1 MAIIKAVN
9 SKSSIG
15 RAINYISKKEKT
27 EEKLISGIDC
37 NPLTAIDEM
46 KATKELYD
54 KKDGRQYSHFIQSFN
69 PKDTLSPEKAHEIG
83 KEFIKNNNKF
93 KGHEILLATHKDKDH
108 IHNHFIINSV
118 NYESGRKFHT
128 TKYEYQE
135 MKEKS
140 NQLSK
145 KHGLIVPEKSNEKG
159 KVTSFNQNKYRV
171 MERHFNGTARSYVI
185 ETALAVKKAQEEA
198 ISKKEFIKEMEN
210 QGYSTNWTDTRKH
223 VTFIN
228 QETGKRVRLA
238 NLEKTFNDPN
248 FTKGGLTDEFKQTL
262 RRREERGGIKSINIG
277 DKGVKRAYEKLHH
290 GTDGQGRNQ
299 PSSSFKGDSSDRGH
313 KQKSTGDNDFHI
325 GGAKEYIRKT
335 ASENATSIGELFKP
349 DARTREIEQKKARE
363 LERADR
369 KEHEKRIESSKSRDK
384 GVTGEHRE
392 RTKPSKSRNRGIS
405 R

>member
-15 RAINYISKKEKT
+15 RAINYVSKKEKT

-69 PKDTLSPEKAHEIG
+69 PKDKISPEKAHEIG
-83 KEFIKNNNKF
+83 KEFIKSNNKF
-93 KGHEILLATHKDKDH
+93 KGHEILLTTHKDKDH

-118 NYESGRKFHT
+118 NYETGRKFHT

-135 MKEKS
+135 MKDKS

-145 KHGLIVPEKSNEKG
+145 EHGLTVPEKSNEKG

-171 MERHFNGTARSYVI
+171 MERHFQGTARSYVI
-185 ETALAVKKAQEEA
+185 DTALAIKKAQGKATSRE
-198 ISKKEFIKEMEN
+198 EFIKEMEN
-210 QGYSTNWTDTRKH
+210 QGYSTNWTDRRKH
-223 VTFIN
+223 VTFKN
-228 QETGKRVRLA
+228 NETEKRVRLS
-238 NLEKTFNDPN
+238 NLEKTFNDSN
-248 FTKGGLTDEFKQTL
+248 FTKGGLADEFERTL
-262 RRREERGGIKSINIG
+262 RRREGTRGIKGIDSRN
-277 DKGVKRAYEKLHH
+277 KRVKRTYEELYH
-290 GTDGQGRNQ
+290 GADGQGRNQ
-299 PSSSFKGDSSDRGH
+299 PSSSPERDTSHRGH
-313 KQKSTGDNDFHI
+313 KQESTGDNDFHI

-335 ASENATSIGELFKP
+335 ASENATSLGELFKP
-349 DARTREIEQKKARE
+349 DARTREIEQEKARE
-363 LERADR
+363 LERADHR
-369 KEHEKRIESSKSRDK
+369 EYEKRIESSKSRSRQ
-384 GVTGEHRE
+384 VTKEHRE
-392 RTKPSKSRNRGIS
+392 RTQPSKSRNRGIS